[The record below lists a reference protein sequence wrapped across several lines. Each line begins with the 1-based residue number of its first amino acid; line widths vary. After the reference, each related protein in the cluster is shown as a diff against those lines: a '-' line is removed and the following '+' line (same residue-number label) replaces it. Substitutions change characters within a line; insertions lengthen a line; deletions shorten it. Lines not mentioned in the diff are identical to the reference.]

1 MSEKNAIL
9 VCLVAQGLIY
19 FLKAQFSDSLG
30 IFYFCRVLQ
39 GLFDVLNSV
48 GKSFTFEFCDI
59 DYIQICFTIKGLVAL
74 VMGNVIPPIGVKLYH
89 KYTDRDFAACCN
101 VMGVFSLIIAVVF
114 YVCFYLLPYSDNT
127 QEAIDKRKK
136 LLEKEQMNEEENR
149 KAELAPKP
157 LEKKHGFFCVLKY
170 VLSIRSTRNLFIV
183 YMISKSL
190 HKSMYTFKNV
200 YYLKDR
206 ELGGLGF
213 TAGDLS
219 AWHYWAVP
227 AAFIILFT

>member
-1 MSEKNAIL
+1 M
-9 VCLVAQGLIY
+9 
-19 FLKAQFSDSLG
+19 
-30 IFYFCRVLQ
+30 
-39 GLFDVLNSV
+39 NSV
-48 GKSFTFEFCDI
+48 GKSFTFEFCDV
-59 DYIQICFTIKGLVAL
+59 DYLQICFSLKGLVAL
-74 VMGNVIPPIGVKLYH
+74 VMGNVIPPIGVKLYNNW
-89 KYTDRDFAACCN
+89 TDKDFGACCN
-101 VMGVFSLIIAVVF
+101 VLGVFSLIVAGVF

-127 QEAIDKRKK
+127 QDALEKRKK
-136 LLEKEQMNEEENR
+136 LLAKEQMTEEDK
-149 KAELAPKP
+149 KAADAAPKA

-206 ELGGLGF
+206 DLGGLGF
-213 TAGDLS
+213 TSGDLS

-227 AAFIILFT
+227 AAIAILIIQPAIVPKRVSY